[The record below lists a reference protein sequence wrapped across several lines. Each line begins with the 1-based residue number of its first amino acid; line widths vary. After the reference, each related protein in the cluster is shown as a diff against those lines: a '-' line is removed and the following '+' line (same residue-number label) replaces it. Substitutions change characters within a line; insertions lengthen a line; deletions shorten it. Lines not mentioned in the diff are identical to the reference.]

1 MKTQTLFWVRLY
13 IGMFDGESFRAIRY
27 RGRKGPSRD
36 RLTAVWVELLALA
49 GRANNGGRL
58 TDGRGRPMPPDALAV
73 QLSRTARELRPALEY
88 FLEDGMLSADG
99 EGYRLTNWLT
109 YQGFAP
115 KSAAERMRHYRARKA
130 ANVTHDVTHDVTLSD
145 ADVTLSDADVTH
157 GVTDVTRTDI
167 DIDSDS
173 DQDAEKDFLSFS
185 LSQRRA
191 LGGALG
197 QGRVLLSDEQMDD
210 LLSRMSMEEFDHY
223 VAAVANEEARGHHYR
238 KKTHYDAILEMA
250 TRDRA
255 CRGAV
260 AAANE
265 K

>member
-13 IGMFDGESFRAIRY
+13 IGMFDGESFRTIRY

-58 TDGRGRPMPPDALAV
+58 TDGRGRPMPLDLLAV

-88 FLEDGMLSADG
+88 FLEDGMLSTDG

-109 YQGFAP
+109 YQGLAP

-130 ANVTHDVTHDVTLSD
+130 ANVTHDVTHDVTLRD
-145 ADVTLSDADVTH
+145 ADVTLRDADVTH

-173 DQDAEKDFLSFS
+173 DQDSEKDFLSFS
-185 LSQRRA
+185 PSQRRA

-197 QGRVLLSDEQMDD
+197 QGRVLLSDEQLDD
-210 LLSRMSMEEFDHY
+210 LLQRMSLEEFDRY

-238 KKTHYDAILEMA
+238 KKTHYDAILDMA
-250 TRDRA
+250 LKDRQPRSA
-255 CRGAV
+255 GR
-260 AAANE
+260 NE

>member
-173 DQDAEKDFLSFS
+173 DQDSEKDFLSFS

-250 TRDRA
+250 TRDRRSA
-255 CRGAV
+255 P
-260 AAANE
+260 AANE